1 MLIEHGFLTIST
13 SSDMV
18 IKSVKRRSMHRVYC
32 LGCGL
37 QLSRLSLNTHTFNS
51 GYHHK
56 RLPARERLMQVHDE
70 LKRSW
75 TEIES
80 HAEDFDGDVAVGIAM
95 WKRYVYDRG
104 FGS

>member
-1 MLIEHGFLTIST
+1 MLTEHGFLTIST

-18 IKSVKRRSMHRVYC
+18 IKSVKRRSKHRVYC

-56 RLPARERLMQVHDE
+56 RLPVREKLLLVHAE

-95 WKRYVYDRG
+95 WKRYVYDARKW
-104 FGS
+104 